1 MAAPKCLA
9 IINLCAVRVT
19 LLQEDGS
26 PDSSGDYYVTDRT
39 VSLGFTPEI
48 STGQDREI
56 RNGCDCIIAA
66 SKAQDILK
74 RFTFTLD
81 RGNLEPGLEAM
92 LLAQEPIVD
101 EDDSVIGVTFSAD
114 LGACAQ
120 AAVALEGWA
129 SAEALDHPDPDYP
142 WLHFRWPWTQWQIG
156 PGTLSADY
164 FQPQVTGFNRANS
177 EFGDPYEDLPAS
189 GTGVINND
197 FFGYWYQAED
207 PPSAVCGVQQLTP

>member
-9 IINLCAVRVT
+9 IIKLCAVRVT
-19 LLQEDGS
+19 LLNTDGTPS
-26 PDSSGDYYVTDRT
+26 DSGDYYVTDKT
-39 VSLGFTPEI
+39 VSLGFTPDI

-56 RNGCDCIIAA
+56 RNGCDCIVAS

-92 LLAQEPIVD
+92 LLAQEAIVD
-101 EDDSVIGVTFSAD
+101 ADDSVIGVNFSSD

-164 FQPQVTGFNRANS
+164 FQPQVTGFNRANP
-177 EFGDPYEDLPAS
+177 EFGDPYNDLPAS
-189 GTGVINND
+189 GTGVITND

-207 PPSAVCGVQQLTP
+207 PPTAVCGVQQIA